1 MNTINLLP
9 IIVSV
14 LGILAGI
21 ISIIGWII
29 TDVNEK
35 KNERMVR
42 ESIIQNKTDPETAKI
57 ILAGS
62 EKKTKMKKEDTYT
75 TLQAG
80 LTIMGL
86 AVGYLLT
93 LLLGIKQS
101 DFGFWIMLIAG
112 LGLGMLLTFFIK
124 VKMEEKN
131 KENSIEK
138 NE

>member
-1 MNTINLLP
+1 
-9 IIVSV
+9 
-14 LGILAGI
+14 
-21 ISIIGWII
+21 
-29 TDVNEK
+29 
-35 KNERMVR
+35 
-42 ESIIQNKTDPETAKI
+42 
-57 ILAGS
+57 
-62 EKKTKMKKEDTYT
+62 
-75 TLQAG
+75 
-80 LTIMGL
+80 MGL

>member
-1 MNTINLLP
+1 MFLYIQKHIPKQKSDMVTF
-9 IIVSV
+9 
-14 LGILAGI
+14 

-62 EKKTKMKKEDTYT
+62 EKKTKMKKEDPYT

-80 LTIMGL
+80 LSIMGL

>member
-1 MNTINLLP
+1 MNTVNLLP

-57 ILAGS
+57 LLAGS
-62 EKKTKMKKEDTYT
+62 EKKTKMKKEDPYT

-80 LTIMGL
+80 LSIMGL

-93 LLLGIKQS
+93 LLLDIKQS